1 MFVSGSARKPATVL
15 VVGHE
20 SMLRESYAM
29 LFQQAGYV
37 AEEAEVDQSPRRLK
51 SGTFAL
57 LVMDHTLSKEERESL
72 VILTRQ
78 LSPNAKTVALH
89 SSASDCGAD
98 LAMDSREGAEE
109 ILKRVGEL
117 FSGYS
122 STH

>member
-1 MFVSGSARKPATVL
+1 MSASGRNPATIL

-20 SMLRESYAM
+20 PMLRETFST

-37 AEEAEVDQSPRRLK
+37 VEEAELDQSPRRLK
-51 SGTFAL
+51 HGRFAL

-78 LSPNAKTVALH
+78 LSPSAKTLALH
-89 SSASDCGAD
+89 ASGKDCGAD
-98 LAMDSREGAEE
+98 LAMDSREGADE
-109 ILKRVGEL
+109 ILKRVEEL
-117 FSGYS
+117 FSRYS